1 MEDPNRRFADE
12 AQGHLSTLEAG
23 FMRLER
29 TGSGDLAEMFRAA
42 HSLKTIAGALDRPAA
57 ATVAHAL
64 EELLAL
70 ARDFR
75 LPAGRYP
82 SDVSLSAVD
91 TIRRLLGAP
100 AGEPPPQDL
109 LDGLRKAASLAGPTS
124 DELPPVPPEI
134 LSVLTEY
141 QRERL
146 RTYWAGGGPIFA
158 VLARY
163 RKSEFY
169 SGAKALSDRLR
180 KRGELLSLTA
190 YASTSE
196 GFDMAFVAILAT
208 DSLDGAAL
216 DGLTGQLSVRN
227 LRLEPAQMPADA
239 PRPATP
245 PEAAVPKQVPAKS
258 AGPSLA
264 APAPE
269 VDDISR
275 DPRFAAL
282 QANFLGSIPDR
293 MDAFAQRLLDLERS
307 PSDRDALDELFRH
320 GHSLKGAGGTFQYP
334 AITVLGHAMESILD
348 GLRRGRL
355 QASPPLMGL
364 LLSSA
369 DAVREV
375 AQRYKQGGLPADFRH
390 AIVDSLEAAARGE
403 VAAQP
408 APAVSAPVLPAHD
421 SVRVGLD
428 RIDHLINAASELTL
442 LKSQRAARVRHTDD
456 LVRGLKSTMRRWRAE
471 QEELELSS
479 QPGPR
484 RALDWIGASLD
495 QMERTVQQL
504 QTMVDDAGR
513 EAAQIG
519 RTAEDLASSLLSL
532 RMLPLANLFAGLPRL
547 VRDVARSLGKEV
559 DVELAGADTEVD
571 RRVLEEL
578 SDPLIHLVRNSLD
591 HGLETPRERLKAGKP
606 ERGTLRLSATP
617 QGGQVAIRVE
627 DDGRGLDVPAIRRKA
642 VAAGILSADEA
653 AAMSDRQAGQL
664 IFRPGF
670 TTREQVTA
678 ISGRGVGTDVVLAT
692 VRRLRGIV
700 DVDFVPGKGTS
711 FTLTVPLTMAVM
723 QALRVR
729 VGDEH
734 YLIPALAVVEATRV
748 DATRVELLD
757 RSAVFEHRG
766 STLPIVALGPI
777 LETAA
782 SGRAGA
788 PLELV
793 VVGAA
798 ERRLALAVDEL
809 VREET
814 VVVEDCGRLV
824 PSLPLVAGATISEDG
839 RVVPVLDVPGIVHRA
854 TTARAS
860 AVLPPRPMGAERA
873 RPSSTVLVVDDVM
886 TTREMLRG
894 LVELAG
900 YRVVAAESATAA
912 LAALRESPVDL
923 VLADVEMPGMDGLE
937 LLERIRSDERVA
949 RLPVVLVTGLAS
961 DELRRRGLLAGATAY
976 LVKGQFDQKDLLRL
990 IEREVG

>member
-1 MEDPNRRFADE
+1 MEDPNSRFADE

-42 HSLKTIAGALDRPAA
+42 HSLKTIAGALERPAA

-91 TIRRLLGAP
+91 AVRRLLGAP
-100 AGEPPPQDL
+100 PGEPPPQEL

-124 DELPPVPPEI
+124 DEMPPVPPEI

-190 YASTSE
+190 YASAAE
-196 GFDMAFVAILAT
+196 GLDMAFVAILAT
-208 DSLDGAAL
+208 DSLDVAAL
-216 DGLTGQLSVRN
+216 EGLTGQLSVRN
-227 LRLEPAQMPADA
+227 LRLEPAQMPGDA
-239 PRPATP
+239 PRPAP
-245 PEAAVPKQVPAKS
+245 PSEAAPSKQ
-258 AGPSLA
+258 
-264 APAPE
+264 APAPAGHTAAPPAPE
-269 VDDISR
+269 ADDISR

-334 AITVLGHAMESILD
+334 AITVLGHAMESVLD
-348 GLRRGRL
+348 GVRRGRL
-355 QASPPLMGL
+355 QVTPALMGL

-390 AIVDSLEAAARGE
+390 AIVDPLEAASRGE
-403 VAAQP
+403 IAAQP
-408 APAVSAPVLPAHD
+408 APSVSAPVLPAHD

-471 QEELELSS
+471 QEELELSR

-484 RALDWIGASLD
+484 RALDWIGTLLA

-559 DVELAGADTEVD
+559 DVELVGADTEVD

-642 VAAGILSADEA
+642 VAAGILSVDEA

-729 VGDEH
+729 VGEEQ

-748 DATRVELLD
+748 DASRVELLD

-777 LETAA
+777 LETAV

-788 PLELV
+788 HLELV

-824 PSLPLVAGATISEDG
+824 PSLPLIAGATIADDG
-839 RVVPVLDVPGIVHRA
+839 RVVPVLDVPGVMHRA
-854 TTARAS
+854 ITARAS
-860 AVLPPRPMGAERA
+860 TASPPRPTGPERA

-900 YRVVAAESATAA
+900 YRVLAADSAPAA
-912 LAALRESPVDL
+912 LAALRENTVDL

-937 LLERIRSDERVA
+937 LLERIRGDSRVA